1 MKCRVT
7 MKCPDSLD
15 QAIYEFVNDILD
27 QETFEDQ
34 EDFNYEH
41 ERLVEKYK
49 EKANKWFKW
58 GELITL
64 EMDFEENTCSVV
76 EN

>member
-1 MKCRVT
+1 MKCKVT

-27 QETFEDQ
+27 QEDFEDQ
-34 EDFNYEH
+34 EDFKYEH

-58 GELITL
+58 GELVTL
-64 EMDFEENTCSVV
+64 EMDFEQNTCKVV
-76 EN
+76 EQ

>member
-1 MKCRVT
+1 MKCKVT

-27 QETFEDQ
+27 QENFEDQ

-58 GELITL
+58 GELVTL
-64 EMDFEENTCSVV
+64 EMDFEQNTCKVV
-76 EN
+76 EQ

>member
-1 MKCRVT
+1 

-58 GELITL
+58 GELVTL
-64 EMDFEENTCSVV
+64 EMNFEENTCKVV

>member
-1 MKCRVT
+1 MKCKVT

-27 QETFEDQ
+27 QEDFEDQ

-49 EKANKWFKW
+49 EKAKKWFKW
-58 GELITL
+58 GELVTL
-64 EMDFEENTCSVV
+64 EMDFEQNTCKVV
-76 EN
+76 EQ